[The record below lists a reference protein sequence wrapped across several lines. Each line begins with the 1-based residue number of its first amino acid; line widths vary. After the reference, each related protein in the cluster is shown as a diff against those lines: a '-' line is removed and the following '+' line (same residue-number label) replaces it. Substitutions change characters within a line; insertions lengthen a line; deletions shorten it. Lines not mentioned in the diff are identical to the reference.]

1 MEQNGKCCNQ
11 SKLILMTLALM
22 STLFLAGIYMKV
34 SIFLDLYT
42 NLVRYSQGGAMG
54 GHGCP
59 YTGNKKCYGKMK
71 DMKGSMGE
79 MQEMSE
85 QGPIEEMQAPVEETP
100 PMPVE
105 AQPVQ

>member
-11 SKLILMTLALM
+11 SSKLILMTLALM

-42 NLVRYSQGGAMG
+42 SLVRYSQAGGMG
-54 GHGCP
+54 AYGCP
-59 YTGNKKCYGKMK
+59 YTGHKKWHGKME

-79 MQEMSE
+79 MQQMPESMPE
-85 QGPIEEMQAPVEETP
+85 QGPIEEMQGIPPVEGQP
-100 PMPVE
+100 
-105 AQPVQ
+105 AQ